1 MEISQNFVA
10 FSEYMNFIDVIEYDR
25 RNQFFSVQCTVQLNE
40 PELRCIRVLSNG
52 GKTILSHGESSH
64 IIFLHPDAL
73 RSEFRDHEIGWYP
86 FIFIIDL
93 EQKLR
98 I

>member
-1 MEISQNFVA
+1 MTGETSSF
-10 FSEYMNFIDVIEYDR
+10 
-25 RNQFFSVQCTVQLNE
+25 QCTVQLNE

-93 EQKLR
+93 EGKLR
-98 I
+98 T